1 MKYVNKKL
9 LLMLSI
15 SGMVLLSSV
24 ACSNKKEDNNS
35 DEKTVKESVTNNIDN
50 IEETNN
56 DKVQNDNITTE
67 EQLLEYIFSIK
78 EDINTYLES
87 EDVQEYKDV
96 ITKKFIII
104 VDFIFF
110 EGQIGEY
117 KFSDLTDETKQ
128 KVLEIATDIDSKI
141 EIKYPNYK
149 EGLSEKYENISSKIK
164 IKYNE
169 ISKIVLNK
177 LKEQIGEQSYD
188 DLEKSINDAQKNA
201 EMGIDYTKEQAEK
214 VKEKTLD
221 WYQNL
226 KNKY

>member
-9 LLMLSI
+9 LSMLSI

-24 ACSNKKEDNNS
+24 SCSNKKEDITS
-35 DEKTVKESVTNNIDN
+35 DETVKENVANNLEKEN
-50 IEETNN
+50 VE
-56 DKVQNDNITTE
+56 VQDDNITSE
-67 EQLLEYIFSIK
+67 EELLEYIFSIK
-78 EDINTYLES
+78 KDINNYLES
-87 EDVQEYKDV
+87 DDVQEYKEEV
-96 ITKKFIII
+96 INKFIII
-104 VDFIFF
+104 VEFIFF
-110 EGQIGEY
+110 DGEIGEY

-128 KVLEIATDIDSKI
+128 KILELATDIDSKI

-149 EGLSEKYENISSKIK
+149 EGISEKYEDISSKLK

-169 ISKIVLNK
+169 ISKLLLNK

-188 DLEKSINDAQKNA
+188 DLGKSINDAKKNF
-201 EMGIDYTKEQAEK
+201 ETDLDYTQEQVTK